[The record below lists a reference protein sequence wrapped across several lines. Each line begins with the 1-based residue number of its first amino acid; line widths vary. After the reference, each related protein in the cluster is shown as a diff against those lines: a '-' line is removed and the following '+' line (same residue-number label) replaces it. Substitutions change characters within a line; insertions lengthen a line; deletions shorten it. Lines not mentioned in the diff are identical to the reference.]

1 MNKPLVELR
10 KVLTDWQILKLA
22 EDITDVMRVG
32 YGEVTLQFYN
42 GRLQYVRV
50 TESRDR
56 RDRTLDNIEQ

>member
-1 MNKPLVELR
+1 M
-10 KVLTDWQILKLA
+10 LTDWQILKLA

>member
-1 MNKPLVELR
+1 MVELR

>member
-1 MNKPLVELR
+1 MVELR

-42 GRLQYVRV
+42 GRLQYIRV